1 MQEAKRVE
9 DVEKEEEEEEE
20 KEVVTIPL
28 TKKKESKLQ
37 IRQKGVED

>member
-9 DVEKEEEEEEE
+9 DVEEEEEEE